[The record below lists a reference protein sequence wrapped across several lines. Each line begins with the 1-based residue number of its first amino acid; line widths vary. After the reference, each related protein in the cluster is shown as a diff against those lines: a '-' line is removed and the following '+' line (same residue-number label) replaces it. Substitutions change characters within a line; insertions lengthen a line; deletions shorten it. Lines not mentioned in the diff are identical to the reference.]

1 MSILSGYVHVYEFID
16 NTWTQISDD
25 IDGEAYDYYNS
36 GIRVSLSG
44 DGSNVMEMAILM
56 LDMYAFPS
64 WVAGSST
71 AWNQVGCDI
80 EDDAVGDE
88 S

>member
-1 MSILSGYVHVYEFID
+1 MSILSGYVHVYELID

-36 GIRVSLSG
+36 CIRVSLSG

-56 LDMYAFPS
+56 QDMYAFPS
-64 WVAGSST
+64 WVAGST
-71 AWNQVGCDI
+71 AWNQVGGDI
-80 EDDAVGDE
+80 EEDAVGDE